1 LVDALHRTRLT
12 LDVYSCLVRSALDKR
27 NAADVPVAP
36 TAAHFWLDHGTAYR
50 LGV

>member
-27 NAADVPVAP
+27 NAADPGGLQP
-36 TAAHFWLDHGTAYR
+36 GWLPPAQSSRSRG
-50 LGV
+50 